1 MERFL
6 NDLEQNLHE
15 EKGFSTVGVALALLI
30 TLALVFTAA
39 QVYEIESV
47 SADIQEVADVAALAA
62 ENVVGEYYV
71 VGLVC
76 DAMALSLSLSSLC
89 CLGLSVAAACTP
101 VTATLSETLWQTAQK
116 LKRSQTTFAE
126 KAQDAL
132 ERLKLILP
140 LAAAAKAK
148 SVIDAN
154 SGAHGGASYTG
165 IAILVPWQTNPLDE
179 VDHCISDEAFEEVEG
194 KRDTIKTLGESAEEA
209 AQDANAFK
217 EAAYRS
223 DSGSESSYC
232 MYERAKTLA
241 HLDARENPY
250 YASAETWDFDIALA
264 RAQAY
269 YRSRAQIESPA
280 DGSVAERAR
289 SALRKK
295 YYQYASKELLSG
307 YVERT
312 SDSFEAY
319 FPRLPK
325 NTEEMKRTTLYTDA
339 HYPISTSSQGNRM
352 LHAFEGCPA
361 YAGNEKSG
369 YGSLAQADEN
379 ATFERCPQCQFDA
392 TSMGSV
398 ASASSSIDN
407 GFEYHYLKVADLATL
422 YQDAYEKTSES
433 SQELKG
439 QAKELFQ
446 SIGEAFE
453 EADGQRIKID
463 PPGKFGAVAFVVTTD
478 PGRSDF
484 TTRFINST
492 EQFRGRVA
500 LSGATLLPESTESG
514 KNAINNILEGYA
526 ETNASG
532 GLGGVRIVLDL
543 WSRLL
548 EGYGE
553 AQETLMSV
561 LGDAIDAIPLASESG
576 LGPWAADCF
585 ETIVEGAGLQPA
597 DLSPRKAT
605 LINTMH
611 IGYAD
616 DSPFCARLIDVK
628 VANLGRNT
636 SAEVFENVLDSV
648 QSAITEQI
656 DDADFTI
663 EIATIEII
671 QGTVEIPIT
680 ITMPQSIKDTANDT
694 IRQAFSALQD
704 RIADFQFSRRWR

>member
-6 NDLEQNLHE
+6 NNLEQNLHE

-30 TLALVFTAA
+30 TLALIFTAA

-62 ENVVGEYYV
+62 ENVVGEYYI

-76 DAMALSLSLSSLC
+76 DAFALSLSLSSLC

-116 LKRSQTTFAE
+116 LKRAQVSFVE
-126 KAQDAL
+126 RAQDAL
-132 ERLKLILP
+132 EQLKLILP

-154 SGAHGGASYTG
+154 SGVRGGASYTG
-165 IAILVPWQTNPLDE
+165 IAILVPWQTDPLDE
-179 VDHCISDEAFEEVEG
+179 REHRISDEAFEEAEE
-194 KRDTIKTLGESAEEA
+194 KRDMIKDLGEKAEEA
-209 AQDANAFK
+209 AHDANTFK
-217 EAAYRS
+217 EAAYQF
-223 DSGSESSYC
+223 DSGSETSYC

-250 YASAETWDFDIALA
+250 YASAETWDFDVALT

-269 YRSRAQIESPA
+269 YRSRAQIESPSN
-280 DGSVAERAR
+280 GSVAERAR

-295 YYQYASKELLSG
+295 LYRYASEELAKG
-307 YVERT
+307 YVNRT

-339 HYPISTSSQGNRM
+339 HYPISASAQGKQV

-361 YAGNEKSG
+361 YAQATKAGH
-369 YGSLAQADEN
+369 GSIAQADGN
-379 ATFERCPQCQFDA
+379 AAFEKCPQCQFDA

-407 GFEYHYLKVADLATL
+407 GFEYHYLKVADLAAS
-422 YQDAYEKTSES
+422 YQDAYQKASER

-439 QAKELFQ
+439 QTKELFQ
-446 SIGEAFE
+446 SIGEALE
-453 EADGQRIKID
+453 EADSQRIKID
-463 PPGKFGAVAFVVTTD
+463 PPGKFGAVTFVVTTD
-478 PGRSDF
+478 PGRSNF
-484 TTRFINST
+484 TTRFVEST
-492 EQFRGRVA
+492 ERLRARVA

-514 KNAINNILEGYA
+514 KNAINSILDGYA
-526 ETNASG
+526 QAGVDG
-532 GLGGVRIVLDL
+532 GTGGARIALDL
-543 WSRLL
+543 WARLL

-553 AQETLMSV
+553 AQETLTNALSDTIGA
-561 LGDAIDAIPLASESG
+561 LPLASESG
-576 LGPWAADCF
+576 LGPWAAGCF
-585 ETIVEGAGLQPA
+585 ESIIEGVGLQSA
-597 DLSPRKAT
+597 DLSPRKAA
-605 LINTMH
+605 LVNTMH

-616 DSPFCARLIDVK
+616 DSPFCVRLIDVK
-628 VANLGRNT
+628 IANLGRNT
-636 SAEVFENVLDSV
+636 NAEVFENVLDSA

-663 EIATIEII
+663 EVATIEII
-671 QGTVEIPIT
+671 QGSVEIPIT
-680 ITMPQSIKDTANDT
+680 ITIPQSIKDTADDA

-704 RIADFQFSRRWR
+704 RIASFQVSRRWR

>member
-6 NDLEQNLHE
+6 NDLEQNLHD

-30 TLALVFTAA
+30 TLALIFTAA

-89 CLGLSVAAACTP
+89 CLGLSIAAACTP

-116 LKRSQTTFAE
+116 LKRSQTSFVE
-126 KAQDAL
+126 RAQDAL
-132 ERLKLILP
+132 ERLKLVLP

-154 SGAHGGASYTG
+154 SGVRGGASYTS
-165 IAILVPWQTNPLDE
+165 IAVLVPWQTDPLE
-179 VDHCISDEAFEEVEG
+179 ATEHRISDDAFQEAEE
-194 KRDTIKTLGESAEEA
+194 KRDTIKDLGEKAEEA
-209 AQDANAFK
+209 AHDANAFK
-217 EAAYRS
+217 EAAYRF
-223 DSGSESSYC
+223 DSSSESSYC

-241 HLDARENPY
+241 HLDAHENPY
-250 YASAETWDFDIALA
+250 YASAETWDFDVALA

-269 YRSRAQIESPA
+269 YRARTQIEAPS

-295 YYQYASKELLSG
+295 LYQYASEELAKG

-312 SDSFEAY
+312 TESFEAY

-325 NTEEMKRTTLYTDA
+325 NTDEMKRTTLYTDA
-339 HYPISTSSQGNRM
+339 CYPISVSTQGKRV

-361 YAGNEKSG
+361 YAQGTKAG
-369 YGSLAQADEN
+369 HGSLAQADGN
-379 ATFERCPQCQFDA
+379 AAFEKCPQCQFDA

-407 GFEYHYLKVADLATL
+407 GFEYHYLKVADLAAS
-422 YQDAYEKTSES
+422 YQDAYQRANES

-439 QAKELFQ
+439 QTKELFQ

-453 EADGQRIKID
+453 EADSQRIKID

-478 PGRSDF
+478 PGRSNL
-484 TTRFINST
+484 TTRFVNST
-492 EQFRGRVA
+492 EQLRARVA

-514 KNAINNILEGYA
+514 KNAINSILDGYA
-526 ETNASG
+526 EAGVAGGASG
-532 GLGGVRIVLDL
+532 ARIALDL

-553 AQETLMSV
+553 AQETLMGV
-561 LGDAIDAIPLASESG
+561 LNDAIDAIPFASESG
-576 LGPWAADCF
+576 LGSWAADCF
-585 ETIVEGAGLQPA
+585 ESIIEGVGLQPA
-597 DLSPRKAT
+597 DLSPRKAA
-605 LINTMH
+605 LVNTMH

-628 VANLGRNT
+628 IANLGRNT
-636 SAEVFENVLDSV
+636 SAEVFENVLDSA
-648 QSAITEQI
+648 QTAITDQI
-656 DDADFTI
+656 DDADLTI
-663 EIATIEII
+663 EIATVEII
-671 QGTVEIPIT
+671 QGDIEIPIT
-680 ITMPQSIKDTANDT
+680 ITIPQSIKDTANDA

-704 RIADFQFSRRWR
+704 RIASFQFSRRWR